1 MTDKEK
7 LVALLTEFGVSFKD
21 ERYGSGDS
29 NIIVKYNW
37 YSEQHQSKVT
47 GYNGFFT
54 QFTFNTE
61 EKFIEMGAWE

>member
-21 ERYGSGDS
+21 ERYHSGDS

-37 YSEQHQSKVT
+37 HSKQPQNKVT
-47 GYNGFFT
+47 GYDGFFT
-54 QFTFNTE
+54 QFTFNPE
-61 EKFIEMGAWE
+61 EKFIQMGAWE